1 MSKRPAEEPPRG
13 DDEPRKRVQITDPP
27 PSASSIAS
35 VVPGISRWSYAEIPD
50 SLPPLPPIRPDLEEQ
65 VFRHPGL
72 EGPNWEKLEWY
83 GDATLEMVSTELIFE
98 TFSHLTAGSCS
109 QIREQLV
116 RNSTLSEYY
125 RQYGMEQKTQLPEHM
140 GKMVDL
146 LRTNRNSRDVIKL
159 QGDVFEAYVGAVV
172 KSYPQGN
179 ANAVAWLKML
189 WGRTIKDQIKR
200 AERHQEMI
208 ARAQPVVQ
216 QFSTAEGQPAQP
228 QIKMEPL
235 TEQNAK
241 GRLSTAIAV
250 PGIKIRYEDM
260 PCNKKD
266 KDTGLPL
273 YAVGVYLD
281 GWGETNKC
289 LAYGVAKR
297 KIDAGGKAAV
307 QALENRKMIKVYE
320 AKKKQYVAEKAKQL
334 EAKKTGSSVEST

>member
-1 MSKRPAEEPPRG
+1 MSKRPAEESPRG
-13 DDEPRKRVQITDPP
+13 DDESRKRVQITNSP
-27 PSASSIAS
+27 PSATSSYIAS

-83 GDATLEMVSTELIFE
+83 GDATLEMISTEFILE
-98 TFSHLTAGSCS
+98 TFPHLPTGSCS

-125 RQYGMEQKTQLPEHM
+125 RQYGMEQKTQLPEDM

-146 LRTNRNSRDVIKL
+146 LRTNRNNREVIKL

-172 KSYPQGN
+172 KSHPQGN
-179 ANAVAWLKML
+179 ADAVAWLKML
-189 WGRTIKDQIKR
+189 WGRTIKDQVKR

-208 ARAQPVVQ
+208 ARAQPIVQ
-216 QFSTAEGQPAQP
+216 QLSTTEGHPSQRE
-228 QIKMEPL
+228 IKKEPL

-241 GRLSTAIAV
+241 GRLSAAIAV

-260 PCNKKD
+260 ACKKKD

-273 YAVGVYLD
+273 YAIGIFLD
-281 GWGETNKC
+281 GWGETNRC
-289 LAYGVAKR
+289 LAHGVAKR
-297 KIDAGGKAAV
+297 KIDAGAKAAM
-307 QALENRKMIKVYE
+307 QALENRKMMKVYE
-320 AKKKQYVAEKAKQL
+320 AKKKQWLAERAKQL
-334 EAKKTGSSVEST
+334 EAKEI